1 MNDDSAVILAKYYG
15 IPSRNVEELYFRIG
29 LGLIKPDSSIG
40 DALAANTAPTK
51 GHSWYMSFFS
61 RKKDQQSQ
69 ATKEKSDFVIATC
82 CRPIPGDPVIGIKT
96 PDGIITV
103 HKKSCPVA
111 DSIASKH
118 GDWVVVPKWEIETDG
133 HAFPARL
140 SIKGLD
146 RVGLLNEISRYIS
159 LVMGINMKKVYLSSE
174 EGIFEG
180 YIDLYVHDKAALE
193 RMIRKLNSIDGIQS
207 VVRTDL

>member
-1 MNDDSAVILAKYYG
+1 M
-15 IPSRNVEELYFRIG
+15 
-29 LGLIKPDSSIG
+29 
-40 DALAANTAPTK
+40 
-51 GHSWYMSFFS
+51 
-61 RKKDQQSQ
+61 
-69 ATKEKSDFVIATC
+69 
-82 CRPIPGDPVIGIKT
+82 IGIKT
-96 PDGIITV
+96 PDGIVTV

-118 GDWVVVPKWEIETDG
+118 GDWVVVPKWEIEKDRN
-133 HAFPARL
+133 AFPARL

-159 LVMGINMKKVYLSSE
+159 LVMGINMKKINLSTD

-180 YIDLYVHDKAALE
+180 YIDLDVHDKSALE